1 MRSLDALP
9 GKGWEEKAAAVGL
22 WAAFA
27 VDGGGGGTD
36 GPKQKMEWK
45 IPSGQKI
52 RGEEEEEGGQS
63 WAGWMEGVISKW
75 REGNGEG
82 KARLIEP
89 RFGLDSEM
97 ELDTEG
103 GS

>member
-52 RGEEEEEGGQS
+52 RGEGG
-63 WAGWMEGVISKW
+63 GGG
-75 REGNGEG
+75 RGT
-82 KARLIEP
+82 
-89 RFGLDSEM
+89 
-97 ELDTEG
+97 ELGRMDG
-103 GS
+103 GSNK

>member
-1 MRSLDALP
+1 MFAIFGSGP

-52 RGEEEEEGGQS
+52 RG
-63 WAGWMEGVISKW
+63 
-75 REGNGEG
+75 R
-82 KARLIEP
+82 
-89 RFGLDSEM
+89 
-97 ELDTEG
+97 TEG
-103 GS
+103 RARKEDGGRELVGLAMGG

>member
-1 MRSLDALP
+1 MRSLNALP

-52 RGEEEEEGGQS
+52 RERRRRKGDRVGQD
-63 WAGWMEGVISKW
+63 GW
-75 REGNGEG
+75 RE
-82 KARLIEP
+82 
-89 RFGLDSEM
+89 
-97 ELDTEG
+97 
-103 GS
+103 

>member
-52 RGEEEEEGGQS
+52 RGGRGGR
-63 WAGWMEGVISKW
+63 GGG
-75 REGNGEG
+75 RGT
-82 KARLIEP
+82 
-89 RFGLDSEM
+89 
-97 ELDTEG
+97 ELGRMDG
-103 GS
+103 GSNK

>member
-1 MRSLDALP
+1 MIMITIIDLKSHFSKLFNEGPPSMVVSEDIIESLRSLDALP

-36 GPKQKMEWK
+36 GRKQKMEWK

-52 RGEEEEEGGQS
+52 RGEGRRRRGDRVGQD
-63 WAGWMEGVISKW
+63 GW
-75 REGNGEG
+75 RE
-82 KARLIEP
+82 
-89 RFGLDSEM
+89 
-97 ELDTEG
+97 
-103 GS
+103 

>member
-1 MRSLDALP
+1 MDALP

-52 RGEEEEEGGQS
+52 RGEGG
-63 WAGWMEGVISKW
+63 GRGT
-75 REGNGEG
+75 
-82 KARLIEP
+82 
-89 RFGLDSEM
+89 
-97 ELDTEG
+97 ELGRMDG
-103 GS
+103 GSNK